1 MFKQID
7 RYIIKKFLG
16 TYFLSIVLII
26 SIAIVIDITEKM
38 DNFYSEG
45 LSLETVVMDYYIY
58 FIPYYINLFSSIFTF
73 ISVIFVT
80 SRLAFNS
87 EIIAM
92 LAGGISLARILRPYM
107 FSAAII
113 AGFTFIIGSEL
124 IPPSIR
130 ERLLFETKYID
141 HKKFETAPRH
151 LQMRISPDEIIYI
164 ERFNIKD
171 SRGIRFSLDRF
182 EEKRL
187 VSRLTANSIKW
198 DSSYVWTASNY
209 LKRNFSGLKES
220 FEAGDSTTLDL
231 HIGPKDLIHTKN
243 HQEQL
248 TNSELRAYIVQQTKR
263 GQGGLNAYILEYQK
277 RYALSF
283 ASFILTLI
291 GVSVACRK
299 SRGGTGF
306 HILIGF
312 SLSITYILAT
322 LISSTLT
329 INGGVDPIIAIWSP
343 NVIYLLIGL
352 LLYSRAPK

>member
-45 LSLETVVMDYYIY
+45 LSLETVVLEYYIY

-92 LAGGISLARILRPYM
+92 LAGGISLKRILRPYM

-113 AGFTFIIGSEL
+113 AAFTFGIGSEL

-130 ERLLFETKYID
+130 ERLIFEMKYIK
-141 HKKFETAPRH
+141 HTKFESAPKH
-151 LQMRISPDEIIYI
+151 LQMRISDNEIIYI

-171 SRGIRFSLDRF
+171 SRGIRFSLDHF
-182 EEKRL
+182 KEKRL

-198 DSSYVWTASNY
+198 DSAYVWTANQY
-209 LKRNFSGLKES
+209 IVRNFSGLRE
-220 FEAGDSTTLDL
+220 ELETGDSINLNL
-231 HIGPKDLIHTKN
+231 HISPKDLIQTKN
-243 HQEQL
+243 QQEQL
-248 TNSELRAYIVQQTKR
+248 TNSELSAYIEQQTKR

-299 SRGGTGF
+299 SRGGTGS

-312 SLSITYILAT
+312 LLSVTYILST
-322 LISSTLT
+322 LVSSTLT
-329 INGGVDPIIAIWSP
+329 INGGVNPIIAIWSP
-343 NVIYLLIGL
+343 NVVYLLIGL
-352 LLYSRAPK
+352 FLYSRAPK